1 MTKTKKT
8 DAAVEQVDNNDLE
21 FKISQDEMDQL
32 LQINDFINETKSQQ
46 NSLVSEIRSAIL
58 DSAKLKLS
66 EWKSLRN
73 SLSEIE
79 ELIPHIDL
87 IIKLKTDT
95 EI

>member
-1 MTKTKKT
+1 MAKTKKT
-8 DAAVEQVDNNDLE
+8 EIANQNEIE
-21 FKISQDEMDQL
+21 FEISQDEMDQL